1 MKAPKP
7 SRAPARPYLPIQ
19 EALLVNAMSAST
31 TGAALD
37 TLLARSIN
45 TANSTVYDR
54 AIDSVYLSAHTGG
67 SHLHH
72 LLDGQHDLAGAFA
85 AAQAVAPN
93 DSLTHQVLG
102 TAHHLSKDLFSVM
115 GLPVL
120 SLNPKTYCD
129 SADWMQQ
136 HLGLSKAW
144 QADLLQING
153 MELLGGSLA
162 AGALIAGLG
171 RRDRGTLAEIAGSS
185 GLVGVLAANPIAII
199 AAAVA
204 LCLAWRGCSGEA
216 KMPLRHWDRFGTGV
230 AGAGTTLVVGSLLGS
245 LAATGALGLAIS
257 LVLSL
262 TAGIVVRG
270 WLNTRP
276 GKPSP
281 SPTLQKANS
290 DESWRSHV
298 MHSSSQLRHHLDEP
312 ALKLLRSA
320 FPRPA

>member
-162 AGALIAGLG
+162 AGTEARWRKLRVAQ
-171 RRDRGTLAEIAGSS
+171 AWS
-185 GLVGVLAANPIAII
+185 GCWPQIRLRSLRPPS
-199 AAAVA
+199 
-204 LCLAWRGCSGEA
+204 LCAW
-216 KMPLRHWDRFGTGV
+216 P
-230 AGAGTTLVVGSLLGS
+230 GA
-245 LAATGALGLAIS
+245 
-257 LVLSL
+257 
-262 TAGIVVRG
+262 VVRG
-270 WLNTRP
+270 KQKCHCGIGTGLAPGLPGQARRWLWAACSAVWLP
-276 GKPSP
+276 PEPWG
-281 SPTLQKANS
+281 
-290 DESWRSHV
+290 WRS
-298 MHSSSQLRHHLDEP
+298 LWY
-312 ALKLLRSA
+312 
-320 FPRPA
+320 